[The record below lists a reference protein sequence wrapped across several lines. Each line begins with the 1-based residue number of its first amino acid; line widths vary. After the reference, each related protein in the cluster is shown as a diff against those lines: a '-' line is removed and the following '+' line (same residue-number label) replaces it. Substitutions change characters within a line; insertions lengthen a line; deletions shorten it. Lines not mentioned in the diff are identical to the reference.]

1 MGEMGLLLYYA
12 IIALFAF
19 FVAAPCVLNAVS
31 LFGVQKRFAKAM
43 IEEGIVPEAAVKKLH
58 PKKQIAGVLISLCAG
73 LLGVVLV
80 LKRYA
85 MIGDGLSHVA
95 FGAMAIAAVLGFA
108 PMTVALPVTVAVAI
122 LLLLAGEKQLI
133 KGDSAIAMLSAG
145 SLAVGYLLL
154 NLFPSSDTGSLS
166 GDVCASLFGSTSM
179 MTLSN
184 TDVWLCVG
192 LSVAVIGFFVIFYH
206 KIFAVTFDEGFATS
220 SGVRVRAYNFLIAA
234 ISGVVIVLAM
244 KLVGALLISSLII
257 FPALSAMRVFRSFRS
272 VVICSAVIS
281 VVGSL
286 TGLLAA
292 LLLSTPTGASVAVVH
307 IIIFMAFT
315 VVGKLRRA

>member
-1 MGEMGLLLYYA
+1 M
-12 IIALFAF
+12 
-19 FVAAPCVLNAVS
+19 N
-31 LFGVQKRFAKAM
+31 M
-43 IEEGIVPEAAVKKLH
+43 IEWLQTYFSYGFVRYAF
-58 PKKQIAGVLISLCAG
+58 IAGVLISLCAG

-95 FGAMAIAAVLGFA
+95 FGAMAVAAVLGFA
-108 PMTVALPVTVAVAI
+108 PMTVALPVTVSVAV

-154 NLFPSSDTGSLS
+154 NIFPASDSGSLS
-166 GDVCASLFGSTSM
+166 GDVCASLFGSTSI
-179 MTLSN
+179 MTLRGS
-184 TDVWLCVG
+184 DVWLCVG

-272 VVICSAVIS
+272 VILCSAVIS

-286 TGLLAA
+286 TGLLIA
-292 LLLSTPTGASVAVVH
+292 LLMSTPTGASVAVVH
-307 IIIFMAFT
+307 IVIFLVFT
-315 VVGKLRRA
+315 LLGKLRRA

>member
-1 MGEMGLLLYYA
+1 MTVWQTLVYY
-12 IIALFAF
+12 FSF
-19 FVAAPCVLNAVS
+19 PFVRYAV
-31 LFGVQKRFAKAM
+31 VA
-43 IEEGIVPEAAVKKLH
+43 GI
-58 PKKQIAGVLISLCAG
+58 LISLCAG

-95 FGAMAIAAVLGFA
+95 FGAMAVAMVLGFA

-122 LLLLAGEKQLI
+122 LLLLADEKRLI

-179 MTLSN
+179 MTLSES
-184 TDVWLCVG
+184 DVWLCVG
-192 LSVAVIGFFVIFYH
+192 LSVAVMGFFVIFYR

-220 SGVRVRAYNFLIAA
+220 AGVRVKLYNFLIAA
-234 ISGVVIVLAM
+234 VSGVVIVLAM
-244 KLVGALLISSLII
+244 KLVGALLISALII

-272 VVICSAVIS
+272 VVLCSAILS
-281 VVGSL
+281 VAGSL
-286 TGLLAA
+286 LGLLAA

-307 IIIFMAFT
+307 IVIFAVFT
-315 VVGKLRRA
+315 LVGKCRRA

>member
-1 MGEMGLLLYYA
+1 MLARLITYFSYPFVRYA
-12 IIALFAF
+12 
-19 FVAAPCVLNAVS
+19 V
-31 LFGVQKRFAKAM
+31 
-43 IEEGIVPEAAVKKLH
+43 
-58 PKKQIAGVLISLCAG
+58 IAGILISLCAG

-95 FGAMAIAAVLGFA
+95 FGAMAVAAVAGLA
-108 PMTVALPVTVAVAI
+108 PLVVAVPVTVVAAV
-122 LLLLAGEKQLI
+122 LLLLAGERRLI

-179 MTLSN
+179 MTLSSA
-184 TDVWLCVG
+184 DVWLCVG
-192 LSVAVIGFFVIFYH
+192 LSVAVLGFFLVFYR
-206 KIFAVTFDEGFATS
+206 KIFAVTFDEAFAAT
-220 SGVRVRAYNFLIAA
+220 SGVRVRLYHFLIAA
-234 ISGVVIVLAM
+234 VSGVVIVLAM
-244 KLVGALLISSLII
+244 KLVGALLISALVI

-272 VVICSAVIS
+272 VVLCSGILAVA
-281 VVGSL
+281 GSL
-286 TGLLAA
+286 VGLLAA

-307 IIIFMAFT
+307 ILIFGVFSLIGRLR
-315 VVGKLRRA
+315 VGR

>member
-1 MGEMGLLLYYA
+1 MKVMETLIGYFSYPFVRYA
-12 IIALFAF
+12 IIA
-19 FVAAPCVLNAVS
+19 
-31 LFGVQKRFAKAM
+31 
-43 IEEGIVPEAAVKKLH
+43 GI
-58 PKKQIAGVLISLCAG
+58 LISLCAG

-95 FGAMAIAAVLGFA
+95 FGAMAVAAVLGFA
-108 PMTVALPVTVAVAI
+108 PMTVALPVTVAVAV

-133 KGDSAIAMLSAG
+133 KGDSAIAILSAG

-154 NLFPSSDTGSLS
+154 NLFPSSNTGSLS

-179 MTLSN
+179 MTLQGS
-184 TDVWLCVG
+184 DVWLCVG
-192 LSVAVIGFFVIFYH
+192 LSAAVIGFFMVFYN

-234 ISGVVIVLAM
+234 VSGVVIVLAM

-272 VVICSAVIS
+272 VILCSAVIS

-286 TGLLAA
+286 AGLLCA

-307 IIIFMAFT
+307 IVIFLLFT
-315 VVGKLRRA
+315 LVGRVRRV

>member
-1 MGEMGLLLYYA
+1 MQTLLHYFSYPFVRYA
-12 IIALFAF
+12 V
-19 FVAAPCVLNAVS
+19 VA
-31 LFGVQKRFAKAM
+31 
-43 IEEGIVPEAAVKKLH
+43 GI
-58 PKKQIAGVLISLCAG
+58 LISLCAG
-73 LLGVVLV
+73 LLGVILV

-95 FGAMAIAAVLGFA
+95 FGAMAVAAVLGFA
-108 PMTVALPVTVAVAI
+108 PMTVALPVTVAVAV
-122 LLLLAGEKQLI
+122 LLLLAGEKRLI
-133 KGDSAIAMLSAG
+133 KGDAAIAMLSAG

-179 MTLSN
+179 MTLST

-192 LSVAVIGFFVIFYH
+192 LSVAVIGFFVIFYR
-206 KIFAVTFDEGFATS
+206 KIFAVTFDEAFATS
-220 SGVRVRAYNFLIAA
+220 TGVRVRLYNFLIAA
-234 ISGVVIVLAM
+234 VSGIVIVLAM

-272 VVICSAVIS
+272 VVLCSAILS
-281 VVGSL
+281 VAGSL
-286 TGLLAA
+286 TGLIAA

-307 IIIFMAFT
+307 ILLFGAFSL
-315 VVGKLRRA
+315 VGRFRRK

>member
-1 MGEMGLLLYYA
+1 MNVFETLIHYFSYPFVRYA
-12 IIALFAF
+12 
-19 FVAAPCVLNAVS
+19 V
-31 LFGVQKRFAKAM
+31 
-43 IEEGIVPEAAVKKLH
+43 
-58 PKKQIAGVLISLCAG
+58 IAGILISLCAG

-95 FGAMAIAAVLGFA
+95 FGAMAVAAVLGFA
-108 PMTVALPVTVAVAI
+108 PMTVALPVTVAVAV

-179 MTLSN
+179 MTLSGV
-184 TDVWLCVG
+184 DVWLCVG
-192 LSVAVIGFFVIFYH
+192 LSVAVIAFFVIFYH

-220 SGVRVRAYNFLIAA
+220 SGVRVRGYNFLIAA

-272 VVICSAVIS
+272 VVLCSAVIS
-281 VVGSL
+281 VLGSL
-286 TGLLAA
+286 TGLLCA

-307 IIIFMAFT
+307 IVIFLLFT
-315 VVGKLRRA
+315 VLGKLRRG

>member
-1 MGEMGLLLYYA
+1 MNMLEQLQLYFSYDFVRYA
-12 IIALFAF
+12 F
-19 FVAAPCVLNAVS
+19 
-31 LFGVQKRFAKAM
+31 
-43 IEEGIVPEAAVKKLH
+43 
-58 PKKQIAGVLISLCAG
+58 IAGILISLCAG

-108 PMTVALPVTVAVAI
+108 PMTVALPVTVAVAV

-166 GDVCASLFGSTSM
+166 GDVCASLLGSTSM
-179 MTLSN
+179 MTLSGA
-184 TDVWLCVG
+184 DVWLCVG
-192 LSVAVIGFFVIFYH
+192 LSAAVIGFFVLFYH

-307 IIIFMAFT
+307 IVIFMAFT

>member
-1 MGEMGLLLYYA
+1 M
-12 IIALFAF
+12 
-19 FVAAPCVLNAVS
+19 N
-31 LFGVQKRFAKAM
+31 M
-43 IEEGIVPEAAVKKLH
+43 IELLQTYFSYGFVRYAF
-58 PKKQIAGVLISLCAG
+58 IAGVLISLCAG

-95 FGAMAIAAVLGFA
+95 FGAIAVAAVLGFA
-108 PMTVALPVTVAVAI
+108 PMTVALPVTVAVAV

-154 NLFPSSDTGSLS
+154 NIFPASDSGSLS
-166 GDVCASLFGSTSM
+166 GDVCASLFGSTSI
-179 MTLSN
+179 MTLRGS
-184 TDVWLCVG
+184 DVWLCVG
-192 LSVAVIGFFVIFYH
+192 LSVAVIGFFVIFYN

-272 VVICSAVIS
+272 VILCSAVIS

-286 TGLLAA
+286 TGLLFA
-292 LLLSTPTGASVAVVH
+292 LLMSTPTGASVAVVH
-307 IIIFMAFT
+307 IVIFLVFT
-315 VVGKLRRA
+315 LLGKLRRA

>member
-1 MGEMGLLLYYA
+1 MNTFELLIRYFSYPFVRYA
-12 IIALFAF
+12 F
-19 FVAAPCVLNAVS
+19 
-31 LFGVQKRFAKAM
+31 
-43 IEEGIVPEAAVKKLH
+43 
-58 PKKQIAGVLISLCAG
+58 IAGVLISLCAG

-80 LKRYA
+80 LKRYS

-108 PMTVALPVTVAVAI
+108 PMTLALPVTVAVAV

-179 MTLSN
+179 MTLQGS
-184 TDVWLCVG
+184 DVWLCVG
-192 LSVAVIGFFVIFYH
+192 LSAAVIAFFAIFYH
-206 KIFAVTFDEGFATS
+206 KIFAVTFDEGFANS

-234 ISGVVIVLAM
+234 ISGIVIVLAM

-257 FPALSAMRVFRSFRS
+257 FPALSAMRLFRSFRS
-272 VVICSAVIS
+272 VILCSAVIS

-286 TGLLAA
+286 TGLLLA

-307 IIIFMAFT
+307 IVIFAIFS
-315 VVGKLRRA
+315 VLGKLRRA

>member
-1 MGEMGLLLYYA
+1 MFARLITYFSYPFVRYA
-12 IIALFAF
+12 
-19 FVAAPCVLNAVS
+19 V
-31 LFGVQKRFAKAM
+31 
-43 IEEGIVPEAAVKKLH
+43 
-58 PKKQIAGVLISLCAG
+58 IAGILISLCAG

-95 FGAMAIAAVLGFA
+95 FGAMAVAAVAGLA
-108 PMTVALPVTVAVAI
+108 PLVVAVPVTVMAAI
-122 LLLLAGEKQLI
+122 LLLLAGERRLI

-179 MTLSN
+179 MTLSSA
-184 TDVWLCVG
+184 DVWLCVG
-192 LSVAVIGFFVIFYH
+192 LSVAVLGFFLVFYR
-206 KIFAVTFDEGFATS
+206 KIFAVTFDEAFAAT
-220 SGVRVRAYNFLIAA
+220 SGVRVRLYHFLIAA
-234 ISGVVIVLAM
+234 VSGVVIVLAM
-244 KLVGALLISSLII
+244 KLVGALLISALVI

-272 VVICSAVIS
+272 VVLCSGILAVA
-281 VVGSL
+281 GSL
-286 TGLLAA
+286 VGLLAA

-307 IIIFMAFT
+307 ILIFGVFSLIGRLR
-315 VVGKLRRA
+315 VGRTA

>member
-1 MGEMGLLLYYA
+1 MLARLITYFSYPFVRYA
-12 IIALFAF
+12 
-19 FVAAPCVLNAVS
+19 V
-31 LFGVQKRFAKAM
+31 
-43 IEEGIVPEAAVKKLH
+43 
-58 PKKQIAGVLISLCAG
+58 IAGILISLCAG

-95 FGAMAIAAVLGFA
+95 FGAMAVAAVAGLA
-108 PMTVALPVTVAVAI
+108 PLVVAVPVTVVAAI
-122 LLLLAGEKQLI
+122 LLLLAGERRLI

-179 MTLSN
+179 MTLSSA
-184 TDVWLCVG
+184 DVWLCVG
-192 LSVAVIGFFVIFYH
+192 LSVAVLGFFLVFYR
-206 KIFAVTFDEGFATS
+206 KIFAVTFDEAFAAT
-220 SGVRVRAYNFLIAA
+220 SGVRVRLYHFLIAA
-234 ISGVVIVLAM
+234 VSGVVIVLAM
-244 KLVGALLISSLII
+244 KLVGALLISALVI

-272 VVICSAVIS
+272 VVLCSGILAVA
-281 VVGSL
+281 GSL
-286 TGLLAA
+286 VGLLAA

-307 IIIFMAFT
+307 ILIFGVFSLIGRLR
-315 VVGKLRRA
+315 VGK

>member
-1 MGEMGLLLYYA
+1 MTLFEQLHVYFSYGFVRYA
-12 IIALFAF
+12 F
-19 FVAAPCVLNAVS
+19 
-31 LFGVQKRFAKAM
+31 
-43 IEEGIVPEAAVKKLH
+43 
-58 PKKQIAGVLISLCAG
+58 IAGILISLCAG

-95 FGAMAIAAVLGFA
+95 FGAMAVAAVLGFA

-122 LLLLAGEKQLI
+122 LLLLAGEKRLI

-179 MTLSN
+179 MTLSGA
-184 TDVWLCVG
+184 DVWLCVG
-192 LSVAVIGFFVIFYH
+192 LSAAVISFFVIFYH

-220 SGVRVRAYNFLIAA
+220 SGVRVRSYNFLIAA
-234 ISGVVIVLAM
+234 VSGVVIVLAM

-257 FPALSAMRVFRSFRS
+257 FPALSAMRLFRSFRS

-286 TGLLAA
+286 TGLLVA

-307 IIIFMAFT
+307 IVIFSVFSIL
-315 VVGKLRRA
+315 GKLRRA

>member
-1 MGEMGLLLYYA
+1 MNIWQTLVHYFSYPFVRYA
-12 IIALFAF
+12 
-19 FVAAPCVLNAVS
+19 V
-31 LFGVQKRFAKAM
+31 
-43 IEEGIVPEAAVKKLH
+43 
-58 PKKQIAGVLISLCAG
+58 IAGILISLCAG

-108 PMTVALPVTVAVAI
+108 PMTVALPVTVAVAV

-220 SGVRVRAYNFLIAA
+220 SGVKVRAYNFLIAA

-307 IIIFMAFT
+307 IVIFMAFT

>member
-1 MGEMGLLLYYA
+1 M
-12 IIALFAF
+12 
-19 FVAAPCVLNAVS
+19 N
-31 LFGVQKRFAKAM
+31 M
-43 IEEGIVPEAAVKKLH
+43 IELLQTYFSYGFVRYAF
-58 PKKQIAGVLISLCAG
+58 IAGVLISLCAG

-95 FGAMAIAAVLGFA
+95 FGAMAVAAMLGFA
-108 PMTVALPVTVAVAI
+108 PMTVALPVTVAVAV

-154 NLFPSSDTGSLS
+154 NIFPASDSGSLS
-166 GDVCASLFGSTSM
+166 GDVCASLFGSTSI
-179 MTLSN
+179 MTLRGS
-184 TDVWLCVG
+184 DVWLCVG
-192 LSVAVIGFFVIFYH
+192 LSVAVIGFFVLFYN

-272 VVICSAVIS
+272 VILCSAVIS

-286 TGLLAA
+286 TGLLFA
-292 LLLSTPTGASVAVVH
+292 LLMSTPTGASVAVVH
-307 IIIFMAFT
+307 IVIFLVFT
-315 VVGKLRRA
+315 LLGKLRHA

>member
-1 MGEMGLLLYYA
+1 MNIIEQLQTYFSYPFVRYA
-12 IIALFAF
+12 
-19 FVAAPCVLNAVS
+19 V
-31 LFGVQKRFAKAM
+31 
-43 IEEGIVPEAAVKKLH
+43 
-58 PKKQIAGVLISLCAG
+58 IAGILISLCAG

-95 FGAMAIAAVLGFA
+95 FGAMAVAAVLGFA
-108 PMTVALPVTVAVAI
+108 PMTVALPVTVAVAV

-192 LSVAVIGFFVIFYH
+192 LSAAVIGFFVIFYN

-234 ISGVVIVLAM
+234 VSGIVIVLAM

-272 VVICSAVIS
+272 VIVCSAVIS

-286 TGLLAA
+286 IGLLCA

-307 IIIFMAFT
+307 IIIFLVFT
-315 VVGKLRRA
+315 LLGKLRRA

>member
-1 MGEMGLLLYYA
+1 MNVLETLIHYFSYPFVRYA
-12 IIALFAF
+12 
-19 FVAAPCVLNAVS
+19 V
-31 LFGVQKRFAKAM
+31 
-43 IEEGIVPEAAVKKLH
+43 
-58 PKKQIAGVLISLCAG
+58 IAGILISLCAG

-95 FGAMAIAAVLGFA
+95 FGAMAVAAVLGFA
-108 PMTVALPVTVAVAI
+108 PMTVALPVTVAVAV

-179 MTLSN
+179 MTLSG

-192 LSVAVIGFFVIFYH
+192 LSVAVIGFFMIFYH

-220 SGVRVRAYNFLIAA
+220 SGVRVRGYNFLIAA

-257 FPALSAMRVFRSFRS
+257 FPALSAMRVFRSFRA
-272 VVICSAVIS
+272 VVLCSAVIS
-281 VVGSL
+281 VMGSL
-286 TGLLAA
+286 TGLLFA

-307 IIIFMAFT
+307 IVIFLVFT
-315 VVGKLRRA
+315 LVGKFRRA

>member
-1 MGEMGLLLYYA
+1 MFGSIVAISRSDLYICLPISCGVIVTFILLY
-12 IIALFAF
+12 
-19 FVAAPCVLNAVS
+19 N
-31 LFGVQKRFAKAM
+31 
-43 IEEGIVPEAAVKKLH
+43 
-58 PKKQIAGVLISLCAG
+58 
-73 LLGVVLV
+73 
-80 LKRYA
+80 
-85 MIGDGLSHVA
+85 
-95 FGAMAIAAVLGFA
+95 
-108 PMTVALPVTVAVAI
+108 
-122 LLLLAGEKQLI
+122 
-133 KGDSAIAMLSAG
+133 
-145 SLAVGYLLL
+145 
-154 NLFPSSDTGSLS
+154 
-166 GDVCASLFGSTSM
+166 
-179 MTLSN
+179 
-184 TDVWLCVG
+184 
-192 LSVAVIGFFVIFYH
+192 
-206 KIFAVTFDEGFATS
+206 KIFALTFDEGFATS

-307 IIIFMAFT
+307 IVIFMAFT

>member
-1 MGEMGLLLYYA
+1 MNVIELLQTYFSYGFVRYA
-12 IIALFAF
+12 F
-19 FVAAPCVLNAVS
+19 
-31 LFGVQKRFAKAM
+31 
-43 IEEGIVPEAAVKKLH
+43 
-58 PKKQIAGVLISLCAG
+58 IAGVLISLCAG

-95 FGAMAIAAVLGFA
+95 FGAMAVAAVLGFA
-108 PMTVALPVTVAVAI
+108 PMTVALPVTVAVAV

-154 NLFPSSDTGSLS
+154 NIFPASDSGSLS
-166 GDVCASLFGSTSM
+166 GDVCASLFGSTSI
-179 MTLSN
+179 MTLRGS
-184 TDVWLCVG
+184 DVWLCVG

-272 VVICSAVIS
+272 VILCSAVIS

-286 TGLLAA
+286 TGLLIA
-292 LLLSTPTGASVAVVH
+292 LLMSTPTGASVAVVH
-307 IIIFMAFT
+307 IVIFLVFT
-315 VVGKLRRA
+315 LLGKLRRV

>member
-1 MGEMGLLLYYA
+1 MNTFELLIRYFSYPFVRYA
-12 IIALFAF
+12 F
-19 FVAAPCVLNAVS
+19 
-31 LFGVQKRFAKAM
+31 
-43 IEEGIVPEAAVKKLH
+43 
-58 PKKQIAGVLISLCAG
+58 IAGVLISLCAG

-80 LKRYA
+80 LKRYS

-108 PMTVALPVTVAVAI
+108 PMTLALPVTVAVAV

-179 MTLSN
+179 MTLQGS
-184 TDVWLCVG
+184 DVWLCVG
-192 LSVAVIGFFVIFYH
+192 LSAAVIAFFAIFYH

-234 ISGVVIVLAM
+234 ISGIVIVLAM

-257 FPALSAMRVFRSFRS
+257 FPALSAMRLFRSFRS
-272 VVICSAVIS
+272 VILCSAVIS

-286 TGLLAA
+286 TGLLLA

-307 IIIFMAFT
+307 IVIFAIFSIL
-315 VVGKLRRA
+315 GKLRRA

>member
-1 MGEMGLLLYYA
+1 MSLLEQLKLYFAYDFVK
-12 IIALFAF
+12 FAF
-19 FVAAPCVLNAVS
+19 V
-31 LFGVQKRFAKAM
+31 
-43 IEEGIVPEAAVKKLH
+43 
-58 PKKQIAGVLISLCAG
+58 AGVLISLCAG

-80 LKRYA
+80 LKRYS

-95 FGAMAIAAVLGFA
+95 FGAMAVAAVLGFA
-108 PMTVALPVTVAVAI
+108 PMTVALPVTVAVAV

-154 NLFPSSDTGSLS
+154 NLFPSTDTGSLS

-179 MTLSN
+179 MTLSGS
-184 TDVWLCVG
+184 DVWLCVG
-192 LSVAVIGFFVIFYH
+192 LSAAVIAFFVLFYH

-220 SGVRVRAYNFLIAA
+220 AGVRVRAYNFLIASV
-234 ISGVVIVLAM
+234 SGVVIVLAM

-257 FPALSAMRVFRSFRS
+257 FPALSAMRVFRGFRS
-272 VVICSAVIS
+272 VVICSAVLS

-286 TGLLAA
+286 TGLLLA
-292 LLLSTPTGASVAVVH
+292 LLLSTPTGASVAVVP
-307 IIIFMAFT
+307 IVIFMVFFLL
-315 VVGKLRRA
+315 GKLRRA

>member
-1 MGEMGLLLYYA
+1 MCWHAVPAREGMTDMFARLITYFSYPFVRYA
-12 IIALFAF
+12 
-19 FVAAPCVLNAVS
+19 V
-31 LFGVQKRFAKAM
+31 
-43 IEEGIVPEAAVKKLH
+43 
-58 PKKQIAGVLISLCAG
+58 IAGILISLCAG

-95 FGAMAIAAVLGFA
+95 FGAMAVAAVAGLA
-108 PMTVALPVTVAVAI
+108 PLVVAVPVTVVAAI
-122 LLLLAGEKQLI
+122 LLLLAGERRLI

-179 MTLSN
+179 MTLSSA
-184 TDVWLCVG
+184 DVWLCVG
-192 LSVAVIGFFVIFYH
+192 LSVAVLGFFLVFYR
-206 KIFAVTFDEGFATS
+206 KIFAVTFDEAFAAT
-220 SGVRVRAYNFLIAA
+220 SGVRVRLYHFLIAA
-234 ISGVVIVLAM
+234 VSGVVIVLAM
-244 KLVGALLISSLII
+244 KLVGALLISALVI

-272 VVICSAVIS
+272 VVLCSGILAVA
-281 VVGSL
+281 GSL
-286 TGLLAA
+286 VGLLAA

-307 IIIFMAFT
+307 ILIFGVFSLIGRLR
-315 VVGKLRRA
+315 VGK

>member
-1 MGEMGLLLYYA
+1 MNMLEQLQLYFSYDFVRYA
-12 IIALFAF
+12 F
-19 FVAAPCVLNAVS
+19 
-31 LFGVQKRFAKAM
+31 
-43 IEEGIVPEAAVKKLH
+43 
-58 PKKQIAGVLISLCAG
+58 IAGVLISLCAG
-73 LLGVVLV
+73 LVGVVLV

-315 VVGKLRRA
+315 VVGKLRRT

>member
-1 MGEMGLLLYYA
+1 MTLFEQLQVYFSYGFVRYA
-12 IIALFAF
+12 F
-19 FVAAPCVLNAVS
+19 
-31 LFGVQKRFAKAM
+31 
-43 IEEGIVPEAAVKKLH
+43 
-58 PKKQIAGVLISLCAG
+58 IAGILISLCAG

-108 PMTVALPVTVAVAI
+108 PMTVALPVTVVVAI

>member
-1 MGEMGLLLYYA
+1 MNMLEQLQLYFSYDFVRYA
-12 IIALFAF
+12 F
-19 FVAAPCVLNAVS
+19 
-31 LFGVQKRFAKAM
+31 
-43 IEEGIVPEAAVKKLH
+43 
-58 PKKQIAGVLISLCAG
+58 IAGVLISLCAG

-307 IIIFMAFT
+307 IIIFMTFT

>member
-1 MGEMGLLLYYA
+1 MSILEQLKLYFSYDFVR
-12 IIALFAF
+12 FAF
-19 FVAAPCVLNAVS
+19 
-31 LFGVQKRFAKAM
+31 
-43 IEEGIVPEAAVKKLH
+43 
-58 PKKQIAGVLISLCAG
+58 IAGVLISLCAG

-80 LKRYA
+80 LKRYS

-95 FGAMAIAAVLGFA
+95 FGAMAVAAVLGFA
-108 PMTVALPVTVAVAI
+108 PMTVALPVTVAVAV

-179 MTLSN
+179 MTLSGA
-184 TDVWLCVG
+184 DVWLCVG
-192 LSVAVIGFFVIFYH
+192 LSAAVIAFFILFYH

-220 SGVRVRAYNFLIAA
+220 AGVRVRAYNFLIAA
-234 ISGVVIVLAM
+234 VSGIVIVLAM

-257 FPALSAMRVFRSFRS
+257 FPALSAMRLFRSFKS
-272 VVICSAVIS
+272 VVICSAVLS

-286 TGLLAA
+286 TGLLLA

-307 IIIFMAFT
+307 IIIFLCFFLLGRM
-315 VVGKLRRA
+315 RRA

>member
-1 MGEMGLLLYYA
+1 MNMLEQLQLYFSYDFVRYA
-12 IIALFAF
+12 F
-19 FVAAPCVLNAVS
+19 
-31 LFGVQKRFAKAM
+31 
-43 IEEGIVPEAAVKKLH
+43 
-58 PKKQIAGVLISLCAG
+58 IAGILISLCAG

-108 PMTVALPVTVAVAI
+108 PMTVALPVTVAVAV

-244 KLVGALLISSLII
+244 KLVGALLMSSLII

-286 TGLLAA
+286 MGLLAA

>member
-1 MGEMGLLLYYA
+1 MSIIETLIYY
-12 IIALFAF
+12 FSF
-19 FVAAPCVLNAVS
+19 PFVRYAV
-31 LFGVQKRFAKAM
+31 
-43 IEEGIVPEAAVKKLH
+43 
-58 PKKQIAGVLISLCAG
+58 IAGILISLCAG

-95 FGAMAIAAVLGFA
+95 FGAMAVAAVLGFA
-108 PMTVALPVTVAVAI
+108 PMTVALPVTVAVAV
-122 LLLLAGEKQLI
+122 LLLLAGEKRLI

-154 NLFPSSDTGSLS
+154 NLFPASDSGSLS

-192 LSVAVIGFFVIFYH
+192 LSAAVIGFFVIFYN

-234 ISGVVIVLAM
+234 VSGVVIVLAM

-272 VVICSAVIS
+272 VVLCSAVIS

-286 TGLLAA
+286 AGLLCA

-307 IIIFMAFT
+307 ILIFLVFT
-315 VVGKLRRA
+315 LVGKLRRA

>member
-1 MGEMGLLLYYA
+1 MNIWQTLVHYFSYPFVRYA
-12 IIALFAF
+12 I
-19 FVAAPCVLNAVS
+19 VA
-31 LFGVQKRFAKAM
+31 
-43 IEEGIVPEAAVKKLH
+43 GI
-58 PKKQIAGVLISLCAG
+58 LISLCAG
-73 LLGVVLV
+73 LLGVILV

-95 FGAMAIAAVLGFA
+95 FGAMAVAAVVGWA
-108 PMTVALPVTVAVAI
+108 PMTVALPVTVAVAV
-122 LLLLAGEKQLI
+122 LLLLAGEKRLI

-154 NLFPSSDTGSLS
+154 NLFPSSNTGSLS

-179 MTLSN
+179 MTLSS

-192 LSVAVIGFFVIFYH
+192 LSVAVIGFFLLFYH

-220 SGVRVRAYNFLIAA
+220 SGVRVRLYNFLIAA
-234 ISGVVIVLAM
+234 VSGVVIVLAM
-244 KLVGALLISSLII
+244 KLVGALLISALII

-272 VVICSAVIS
+272 VVLCSAVLA

-286 TGLLAA
+286 LGLLAA

-307 IIIFMAFT
+307 ILLFAGFSVAGRIR
-315 VVGKLRRA
+315 GK

>member
-1 MGEMGLLLYYA
+1 METLLHYFSYPFVRYA
-12 IIALFAF
+12 
-19 FVAAPCVLNAVS
+19 V
-31 LFGVQKRFAKAM
+31 
-43 IEEGIVPEAAVKKLH
+43 
-58 PKKQIAGVLISLCAG
+58 IAGILISLCAG
-73 LLGVVLV
+73 LLGVILV

-108 PMTVALPVTVAVAI
+108 PMMVALPVTVAVAV
-122 LLLLAGEKQLI
+122 LLLLAGEKRII
-133 KGDSAIAMLSAG
+133 KGDAAIAMLSAG

-179 MTLSN
+179 MTLST

-192 LSVAVIGFFVIFYH
+192 LSVAVIAFFLIFYR
-206 KIFAVTFDEGFATS
+206 KIFAVTFDEGFATT
-220 SGVRVRAYNFLIAA
+220 SGVRVRVYNFLIAA
-234 ISGVVIVLAM
+234 VSGIVIVLAM
-244 KLVGALLISSLII
+244 KLVGALLISALII

-272 VVICSAVIS
+272 VVLCSAILAVL
-281 VVGSL
+281 GSL
-286 TGLLAA
+286 IGLLSA

-307 IIIFMAFT
+307 ILIFGLFSLI
-315 VVGKLRRA
+315 GHLKK

>member
-1 MGEMGLLLYYA
+1 MNIIEQLQTYFSYGFVRYA
-12 IIALFAF
+12 F
-19 FVAAPCVLNAVS
+19 
-31 LFGVQKRFAKAM
+31 
-43 IEEGIVPEAAVKKLH
+43 
-58 PKKQIAGVLISLCAG
+58 IAGVLISLCAG

-108 PMTVALPVTVAVAI
+108 PMTVALPVTVAVAV

-179 MTLSN
+179 MTLSGA
-184 TDVWLCVG
+184 DVWLCVG
-192 LSVAVIGFFVIFYH
+192 LSAAVIGFFVIFYH

-307 IIIFMAFT
+307 IVIFMAFT